1 MNRRG
6 LILAATSA
14 LFIPK
19 VVMVAHAS
27 GSATRSPGP
36 DYFFCDER
44 FAKARRLAAE
54 LSGCTALTPV
64 QGDITELWNSYL
76 GRASRQS
83 SLHMRGVTTES
94 FYFCLK
100 IMIGEHVHLNAQ
112 VTRVDRDLFLWTMR
126 TGLQTATELRHG

>member
-1 MNRRG
+1 M
-6 LILAATSA
+6 ILAATSA

-27 GSATRSPGP
+27 ASATKSPGP
-36 DYFFCDER
+36 DFFFCDER

-76 GRASRQS
+76 RRASRQS
-83 SLHMRGVTTES
+83 SLNMRGVTTES

-100 IMIGEHVHLNAQ
+100 IMIGEHARLNAQ
-112 VTRVDRDLFLWTMR
+112 VTRVDQDLFLWTMR
-126 TGLQTATELRHG
+126 SGLQTATEELHG

>member
-27 GSATRSPGP
+27 ASATKSPGP
-36 DYFFCDER
+36 DFFFCDER

-100 IMIGEHVHLNAQ
+100 IMIGEHARLDAQ
-112 VTRVDRDLFLWTMR
+112 VTRVDQDLFLWTMR
-126 TGLQTATELRHG
+126 SGLQTATEELHG

>member
-1 MNRRG
+1 

-27 GSATRSPGP
+27 ASATKSSGP
-36 DYFFCDER
+36 DFFFCDER

-54 LSGCTALTPV
+54 LSACTALTPV

-76 GRASRQS
+76 RRASRQS
-83 SLHMRGVTTES
+83 SLNMRGVTTES

-100 IMIGEHVHLNAQ
+100 IMIGEHARLNAQ
-112 VTRVDRDLFLWTMR
+112 VTRVDQDLFLWTMR
-126 TGLQTATELRHG
+126 SGLQTATEELHG

>member
-19 VVMVAHAS
+19 AVMIAHAS
-27 GSATRSPGP
+27 ASATKSPGP

-54 LSGCTALTPV
+54 LSGCPVLTQV

-100 IMIGEHVHLNAQ
+100 IMIGEHAHLNAQ
-112 VTRVDRDLFLWTMR
+112 VSRVDRDLFLWTMR

>member
-27 GSATRSPGP
+27 ASATKSSGP
-36 DYFFCDER
+36 DFFFCDER

-64 QGDITELWNSYL
+64 QGDITELWNSNL

-100 IMIGEHVHLNAQ
+100 IMIGEHARLNAQ
-112 VTRVDRDLFLWTMR
+112 VTRVDQDLFLWTMR
-126 TGLQTATELRHG
+126 SGLQTATEELHG

>member
-27 GSATRSPGP
+27 ASATKSPGP
-36 DYFFCDER
+36 DFFFCDER

-76 GRASRQS
+76 RRASRQS
-83 SLHMRGVTTES
+83 SLNMRGVTTES

-100 IMIGEHVHLNAQ
+100 IMIGEHARLNAQ
-112 VTRVDRDLFLWTMR
+112 VTRVDQDLFLWTMR
-126 TGLQTATELRHG
+126 SGLQTATEELHG

>member
-1 MNRRG
+1 

-27 GSATRSPGP
+27 ASATKSPGP
-36 DYFFCDER
+36 DFFFCDER

-100 IMIGEHVHLNAQ
+100 IMIGEHARLNAQ
-112 VTRVDRDLFLWTMR
+112 VTRVDQDLFLWTMR
-126 TGLQTATELRHG
+126 SGLQTATEELHG

>member
-19 VVMVAHAS
+19 AVMVAHAS
-27 GSATRSPGP
+27 ASATKSPGP

-64 QGDITELWNSYL
+64 QGDITELWSSYL

-100 IMIGEHVHLNAQ
+100 IMIGEHADLNAQ

-126 TGLQTATELRHG
+126 TGPQTPTELRHG

>member
-1 MNRRG
+1 MHRRR
-6 LILAATSA
+6 LIQAATSA

-19 VVMVAHAS
+19 AVMVAHAS
-27 GSATRSPGP
+27 ASATKSPGP

-112 VTRVDRDLFLWTMR
+112 VTRVDRDLFLWTIR
-126 TGLQTATELRHG
+126 TGMQTATELRHG

>member
-27 GSATRSPGP
+27 ASATKSPGP
-36 DYFFCDER
+36 DFFFCDER

-100 IMIGEHVHLNAQ
+100 IMIGEHARLNAQ
-112 VTRVDRDLFLWTMR
+112 VTRVDQDLFLWTMR
-126 TGLQTATELRHG
+126 SGLQTATEELHG

>member
-1 MNRRG
+1 M
-6 LILAATSA
+6 ILAATSA

-19 VVMVAHAS
+19 AVTVAHAS
-27 GSATRSPGP
+27 ASATRSPDP

-44 FAKARRLAAE
+44 FAKARQMAAE
-54 LSGCTALTPV
+54 LSGCTALTAV
-64 QGDITELWNSYL
+64 QGDITELWNSHL
-76 GRASRQS
+76 GRASRLS

-100 IMIGEHVHLNAQ
+100 IMMGEHAHLNAQ

>member
-19 VVMVAHAS
+19 AVMIAHAS
-27 GSATRSPGP
+27 ASATKSPGP

-54 LSGCTALTPV
+54 LSGCTVLTQV

-76 GRASRQS
+76 GHASRQS

-100 IMIGEHVHLNAQ
+100 IMIGERAHLNAQ
-112 VTRVDRDLFLWTMR
+112 VSRVDRDLFLWTMR

>member
-27 GSATRSPGP
+27 ASATKSPGP
-36 DYFFCDER
+36 DFFFCDER

-100 IMIGEHVHLNAQ
+100 IMIGEHARQDAQ
-112 VTRVDRDLFLWTMR
+112 VTRVDQDLFLWTMR
-126 TGLQTATELRHG
+126 SGLQTATEERHG